1 MWYRMMMSA
10 AKARTRE
17 TLMPMETSPASPLL
31 ISEMVWRTSR
41 SMASCRR
48 SISRSTSPAGVS
60 CTFGFRITS
69 VVP

>member
-31 ISEMVWRTSR
+31 ISEIV
-41 SMASCRR
+41 
-48 SISRSTSPAGVS
+48 
-60 CTFGFRITS
+60 
-69 VVP
+69 